1 MKKILAFALA
11 VMLVL
16 LCCACGDNE
25 TKKPIG
31 NNSSTA
37 NGNDSVVSEVE
48 SEDESSKD
56 DLTNKNGSVTVGDT
70 MYESIIVDEDSVVNF
85 EPAATGGLS
94 GLETPWN
101 ADVLKKTGY
110 SDEIAAKRREEIVNT
125 PNTMDIYGDKITGK
139 VYYVS
144 PNGDDHNDGLTPE
157 TAIQTLDADFFYLNT
172 AQPGD
177 AVLFERGGVW
187 RVTNKFKPLEGV
199 TYGSYGEGAKP
210 SFYASAYNY
219 ANEYF
224 WSPSSRENIWKLNI
238 ADADVGLIV
247 FDHGAHVGV
256 KQFNGLLAL
265 EKNFDYYF
273 NKNED
278 MLYVYHDGGNPGKAF
293 EDIEIGLNMPIMG
306 ISNEENVTID
316 NLSFRYSGRF
326 GIDACGCDG
335 LLISN
340 CEFGFI
346 GGAVHSGTTR
356 LGNAIQVWN
365 GVKNHTVYNN
375 WIYQIYDT
383 GITWQGDNEWQT
395 SHMSDVYENIT
406 YENNLIEYCAM
417 SIEVWHGN
425 WEYENGQV
433 TYKHDYETRAKLT
446 NFKVI
451 NNISRF
457 PGWGW
462 SVQRPDTIGSHW
474 MSYKHIFPNAKDCE
488 ISGNI
493 FDSAYVHLVRWDMPV
508 KSIENGRNGEWKI
521 YGNYWYQQPSRANNG
536 MWYNGIQNTISS
548 QSSCVSSVSIFDTNP
563 AEVKW
568 FE

>member
-16 LCCACGDNE
+16 LCCACGETTE
-25 TKKPIG
+25 TKKPA
-31 NNSSTA
+31 NNDST
-37 NGNDSVVSEVE
+37 GNDTVVSEVE
-48 SEDESSKD
+48 SENNSSEEEVP
-56 DLTNKNGSVTVGDT
+56 NGSVTVGDT
-70 MYESIIVDEDSVVNF
+70 LYESVIVDEESVVNF
-85 EPAATGGLS
+85 KPVESGGLT
-94 GLETPWN
+94 GLETPWD
-101 ADVLKKTGY
+101 ADTLKTKGY

-157 TAIQTLDADFFYLNT
+157 TAIQTLDADFFYMKS
-172 AQPGD
+172 AKPGD
-177 AVLFERGGVW
+177 AVLFERGGIW

-199 TYGSYGEGAKP
+199 TYGSYGKGAKP

-219 ANEYF
+219 ADPYF
-224 WSPSSRENIWKLNI
+224 WMPSTRENIWKINI
-238 ADADVGLIV
+238 ADEDVGLIV
-247 FDHGAHVGV
+247 MNHGEAVGV
-256 KQFNGLLAL
+256 KSLNGLITLS
-265 EKNFDYYF
+265 KNFDYYF

-278 MLYVYHDGGNPGKAF
+278 LLYMYYDGGNPGKAF
-293 EDIEIGLNMPIMG
+293 EDIEIGLNMPIVG
-306 ISNEENVTID
+306 LTKAENVTID
-316 NLSFRYSGRF
+316 NMTFKYSGRF

-335 LLISN
+335 LVISN

-346 GGAVHSGTTR
+346 GGAIHSSTTR

-365 GVKNHTVYNN
+365 GVKNHTIYNN

-383 GITWQGDNEWQT
+383 GLTWQGDNEWT
-395 SHMSDVYENIT
+395 GASHMSDVYENIT
-406 YENNLIEYCAM
+406 YEKNLLEYCAM

-425 WEYENGQV
+425 WEYDGNGNA
-433 TYKHDYETRAKLT
+433 TYTDKYETRAKLT

-451 NNISRF
+451 DNISRL

-462 SVQRPDTIGSHW
+462 SVQRPDPTGSHW
-474 MSYKHIFPNAKDCE
+474 MSYQHVFPNAKGCE
-488 ISGNI
+488 VTGNI
-493 FDSAYVHLVRWDMPV
+493 FDSAYVYPVRWQMLSNTV
-508 KSIENGRNGEWKI
+508 ENKRNGEWNI
-521 YGNYWYQQPSRANNG
+521 SGNYWYQQPSRANNG
-536 MWYNGIQNTISS
+536 LWYNGIQDTISN
-548 QSSCVSSVSIFDTNP
+548 QGTCQTSVGRFDTNP